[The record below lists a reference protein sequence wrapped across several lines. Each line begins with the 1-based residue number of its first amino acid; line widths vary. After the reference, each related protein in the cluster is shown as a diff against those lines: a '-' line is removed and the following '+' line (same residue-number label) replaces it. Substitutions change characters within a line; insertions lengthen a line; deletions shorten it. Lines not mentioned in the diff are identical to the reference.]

1 MKIAICV
8 SEKDNKK
15 IISDSLAKADYY
27 LIVDSESGVH
37 VNKIINSHSNENT
50 GAEIFC
56 SQLLISNGISKV
68 ICTNCEPDAKKL
80 FNEANIIVDEKSTF
94 LNNTLLPKPNKD
106 IKLHA
111 N

>member
-8 SEKDNKK
+8 SEKDNIK

-27 LIVDSESGVH
+27 LIVDSESGVP
-37 VNKIINSHSNENT
+37 VNKIINSHSNQNT

-68 ICTNCEPDAKKL
+68 ICNNCEPDAKKL
-80 FNEANIIVDEKSTF
+80 FNEVKITVDDELVPYYNN
-94 LNNTLLPKPNKD
+94 LNYTG
-106 IKLHA
+106 IFSEI
-111 N
+111 

>member
-1 MKIAICV
+1 MKIAICI
-8 SEKDNKK
+8 SEKDNIK

-27 LIVDSESGVH
+27 LIVDSESGVL

-68 ICTNCEPDAKKL
+68 ICTNCEPDAMKL
-80 FNEANIIVDEKSTF
+80 FNEANIIVDEKLAP
-94 LNNTLLPKPNKD
+94 LNNLLLRKPSKD
-106 IKLHA
+106 IQLQV